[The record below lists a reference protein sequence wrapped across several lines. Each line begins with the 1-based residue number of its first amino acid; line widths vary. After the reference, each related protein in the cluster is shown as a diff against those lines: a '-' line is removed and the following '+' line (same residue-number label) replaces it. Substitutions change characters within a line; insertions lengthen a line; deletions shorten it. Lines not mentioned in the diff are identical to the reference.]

1 MHITEGGEAGEDSA
15 EEKEDAENAV
25 NLGAMMIQVLAVVK
39 NHAVKLRSDVAMTLV
54 TLSVLEGL
62 VTQLDPDFDMVRH
75 SIPHLD
81 RL

>member
-1 MHITEGGEAGEDSA
+1 MHMKEGDEEGDEAK
-15 EEKEDAENAV
+15 EEKADAEDAV
-25 NLGAMMIQVLAVVK
+25 NVGAMMIQVLAVVK
-39 NHAVKLRSDVAMTLV
+39 NHMVKLRSDVAMTLV

-62 VTQLDPDFDMVRH
+62 VTQLDPDFDMVHH